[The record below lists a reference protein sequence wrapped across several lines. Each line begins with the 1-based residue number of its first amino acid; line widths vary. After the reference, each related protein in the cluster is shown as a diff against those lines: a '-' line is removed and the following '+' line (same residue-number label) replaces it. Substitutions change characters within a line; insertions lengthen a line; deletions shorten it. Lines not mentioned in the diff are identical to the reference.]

1 MGLRLNGKVKEET
14 LKKTIFLSGVMA
26 FVMLTLGLSLQ
37 NADVSGDWELT
48 MQTQRGEFTQ
58 NIHFEQEGEKLIVTM
73 EGRGGGEFTGEGTI
87 KGNDIEWTIT
97 RSTPKGEFTSTY
109 QGVVEG
115 DSMSGTVE
123 MGQFGSIEWTAER
136 K

>member
-1 MGLRLNGKVKEET
+1 MKRNIL
-14 LKKTIFLSGVMA
+14 LSGIMVLSL
-26 FVMLTLGLSLQ
+26 LTLGFSFQ

-48 MQTQRGEFTQ
+48 MQSPRGEFTQ
-58 NIHFEQEGEKLIVTM
+58 NVHFDQEGESLTVTM

-87 KGNDIEWTIT
+87 KGNDIEWTVT
-97 RSTPKGEFTSTY
+97 RSTPRGEFTSTY
-109 QGVVEG
+109 KGVVEG

-123 MGQFGSIEWTAER
+123 MGQFGSVEWTAER